1 MVIGVYSAVEVDN
14 IYPLIFH
21 HLWCEISPCLD
32 AVITTEKHF
41 DLLTSSYRFRQ
52 QEQFCCLFL
61 WVTVPLTSRM
71 WIVIIFKKRSVV
83 VMKLEIGQRRWCA
96 DAKQKTQTDS
106 DAGGGIWQNRLTPK
120 R

>member
-1 MVIGVYSAVEVDN
+1 MIYAAVFRVVIGVYSAVEVDN

-71 WIVIIFKKRSVV
+71 WIVIIFKKERDSNEIRKREKGVV
-83 VMKLEIGQRRWCA
+83 CRCKAEN
-96 DAKQKTQTDS
+96 T
-106 DAGGGIWQNRLTPK
+106 GGF
-120 R
+120 